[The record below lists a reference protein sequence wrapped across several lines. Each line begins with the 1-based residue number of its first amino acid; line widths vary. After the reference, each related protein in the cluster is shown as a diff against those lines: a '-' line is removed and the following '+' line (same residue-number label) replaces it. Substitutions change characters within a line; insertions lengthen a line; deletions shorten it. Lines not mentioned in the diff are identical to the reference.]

1 MYPSIPDLPKIN
13 PENQVYSLFNGIFK
27 ASKFK
32 NWTLDGRKLVVD
44 LCGSKSATFEERTNM
59 ESTTLS
65 VQGNTEFDEDDLR
78 QTFEDAVAIRI
89 G

>member
-1 MYPSIPDLPKIN
+1 
-13 PENQVYSLFNGIFK
+13 
-27 ASKFK
+27 
-32 NWTLDGRKLVVD
+32 
-44 LCGSKSATFEERTNM
+44 M

-89 G
+89 GP

>member
-1 MYPSIPDLPKIN
+1 
-13 PENQVYSLFNGIFK
+13 
-27 ASKFK
+27 
-32 NWTLDGRKLVVD
+32 LDGRKLVVD

-89 G
+89 GSTKNIFTRKLVYKLFIVSHEIMRCSNSAI

>member
-1 MYPSIPDLPKIN
+1 M
-13 PENQVYSLFNGIFK
+13 
-27 ASKFK
+27 
-32 NWTLDGRKLVVD
+32 DGRKLVVD

-89 G
+89 GS